1 LTFSDN
7 RLYYIHN
14 NSMESNMK
22 VFVVIGGW
30 NNTSAN
36 EMWVFSSKKVAE
48 KHADLSRLGFDWMEV
63 IERVVNPE
71 L

>member
-1 LTFSDN
+1 
-7 RLYYIHN
+7 
-14 NSMESNMK
+14 MESNMK

-63 IERVVNPE
+63 IEKVVNPE